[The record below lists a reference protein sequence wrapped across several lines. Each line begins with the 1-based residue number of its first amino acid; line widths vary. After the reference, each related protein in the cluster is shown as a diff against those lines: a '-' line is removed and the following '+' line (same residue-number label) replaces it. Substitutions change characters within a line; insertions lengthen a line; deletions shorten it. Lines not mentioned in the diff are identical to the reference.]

1 MLKTS
6 TLMIKHEEVP
16 RQWHLID
23 AEGQILGRVAVQV
36 AALLRGKGKVVFTPH
51 VDCGDGVIVIN
62 AEKVRVTGT
71 KMDTKIYKRYSGY
84 PSGQKQEP
92 LRRLLDRRPT
102 EALRRAIVGMLPKN
116 SLGRR
121 NANRLRIYAGGKHPH
136 AAQMAGAGAQ

>member
-16 RQWHLID
+16 RRWHLID
-23 AEGQILGRVAVQV
+23 AKGQILGRLAVQV
-36 AALLRGKGKVVFTPH
+36 ASLLRGKGKVVFTPH

-84 PSGQKQEP
+84 PSGLKQEP
-92 LRRLLDRRPT
+92 LRHLLDRRPT
-102 EALRRAIVGMLPKN
+102 EALHRAVVGMLPKN

-121 NANRLRIYAGGKHPH
+121 NANRLRIYAGDKHPH
-136 AAQMAGAGAQ
+136 AAQMPGTGAP